1 MKPLKRLLL
10 INNVESG
17 GALNP
22 FINKFIDMKP
32 LKRLLLINNVSDI
45 NIKFDLDIIE
55 SIVLRL

>member
-1 MKPLKRLLL
+1 
-10 INNVESG
+10 
-17 GALNP
+17 
-22 FINKFIDMKP
+22 MKP